1 MWHGEV
7 RGYTKVGI
15 MEKILVMLFRWLK
28 LNQVTRI
35 YPYKCDQND
44 FYIKSKLESC
54 QLYQLLSVLRSEP
67 HRL

>member
-15 MEKILVMLFRWLK
+15 MEKILVMFFRWLK

-44 FYIKSKLESC
+44 FYIKSNL
-54 QLYQLLSVLRSEP
+54 
-67 HRL
+67 